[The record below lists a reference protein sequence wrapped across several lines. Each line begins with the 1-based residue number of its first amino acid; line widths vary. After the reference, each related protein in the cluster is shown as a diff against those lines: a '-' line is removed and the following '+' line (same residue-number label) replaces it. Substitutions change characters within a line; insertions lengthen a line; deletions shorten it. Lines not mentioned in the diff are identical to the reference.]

1 MDALEVRAGGRDRVD
16 GDERFF
22 EPGAGGAIEHR
33 VEPFGAFG
41 MARARQMVQIRSVG
55 GEQHG
60 HGGDANPSPPP
71 ITPPHPVDPHASRAR
86 SAGATVAMMT
96 NEADRR
102 PPPVELRAHG
112 ISCRVRS
119 FPSHPG
125 TASLVLYQQ
134 RRLPTVAELGGWL
147 EELAA
152 AGFAR
157 VRTSALAATASTR
170 VEAAGF
176 ATIQELVL
184 LEHPSPAA
192 APAPQRTTSRLL
204 ADQHRA
210 ASAVDRAAFGP
221 AWALDP
227 EAIDDV
233 RTATPRHRARILRA
247 GPDARDLAAYA
258 ITGRDG
264 RLGFLQ
270 RLAVD
275 PAHQRQGLGRALVL
289 DSLRWSARWRVQRV
303 LVNTPTDNEPALTL
317 YRDTGFHRLPDRLR
331 VYERALT

>member
-1 MDALEVRAGGRDRVD
+1 
-16 GDERFF
+16 
-22 EPGAGGAIEHR
+22 
-33 VEPFGAFG
+33 
-41 MARARQMVQIRSVG
+41 
-55 GEQHG
+55 
-60 HGGDANPSPPP
+60 
-71 ITPPHPVDPHASRAR
+71 
-86 SAGATVAMMT
+86 MMT

-102 PPPVELRAHG
+102 PTTVELRAQG
-112 ISCRVRS
+112 ITCRVRS

-134 RRLPTVAELGGWL
+134 RRLPTVAELGRWL
-147 EELAA
+147 DELGE

-157 VRTSALAATASTR
+157 VRTSALAATAGTR

-176 ATIQELVL
+176 AIIQDLVL
-184 LEHPSPAA
+184 LEHPSPAS
-192 APAPQRTTSRLL
+192 APDPSRSTNRLL

-210 ASAVDRAAFGP
+210 ASAVDLAAFGP
-221 AWALDP
+221 DWALDP

-233 RTATPRHRARILRA
+233 RLATPRHRARTLSTD
-247 GPDARDLAAYA
+247 GPGGRRLAAYA

-289 DSLRWSARWRVQRV
+289 DSLRWSSRWRVQRV
-303 LVNTPTDNEPALTL
+303 LVNTPTDNEPALKL
-317 YRDTGFHRLPDRLR
+317 YDDTGFHRLTDRLR